1 MNIIVTTVFGI
12 YDFSTVWKI
21 LAEILVEEAKNF
33 LVNNNNI
40 ISLEMVV
47 FCAIDDETRDYLK
60 REFASMKDFVRLLI
74 N

>member
-1 MNIIVTTVFGI
+1 MNIIVATVFGI

-33 LVNNNNI
+33 LVNNNII

>member
-1 MNIIVTTVFGI
+1 MNIIVATVFGI

-21 LAEILVEEAKNF
+21 LEEILVEEAKNF

>member
-1 MNIIVTTVFGI
+1 MNIIVATVFGI

-60 REFASMKDFVRLLI
+60 
-74 N
+74 

>member
-1 MNIIVTTVFGI
+1 MNIIVATVFGI

-21 LAEILVEEAKNF
+21 LAEILVEEVKNF
-33 LVNNNNI
+33 LVNNNII

>member
-1 MNIIVTTVFGI
+1 MNIIVATVFGI